1 MESLLFIIAILAVIY
16 LVSVI
21 WHAGGE
27 KEAPKTCVENQE
39 KMYFSVLEK
48 LCTDL
53 NQSKRLIELGLDIST
68 ADMIY
73 SADDKGNYTLE
84 ILNSPVTRKNY
95 SIRNGYRVPSW
106 SLPKLL
112 DMLPPRLYYH
122 GEEYFMEFFKTP
134 KGEWVI
140 QYPKQG
146 TLFPIVCHQ
155 ESFDSP
161 IDAIYQMVCYLQE
174 ELDDEFTKNK
184 PDLKE

>member
-1 MESLLFIIAILAVIY
+1 M
-16 LVSVI
+16 
-21 WHAGGE
+21 
-27 KEAPKTCVENQE
+27 T
-39 KMYFSVLEK
+39 K
-48 LCTDL
+48 LCTDIR
-53 NQSKRLIELGLDIST
+53 QSKRLQELGLDTKT
-68 ADMIY
+68 ADLSWYCIDTDHQDY
-73 SADDKGNYTLE
+73 LNSGFTLE
-84 ILNSPVTRKNY
+84 LEPY
-95 SIRNGYRVPSW
+95 SDYEGITGYEPAW

-161 IDAIYQMVCYLQE
+161 IDAIYQMICYLQE
-174 ELDDEFTKNK
+174 ELDDEFTTNK
-184 PDLKE
+184 PGSKEAGV

>member
-1 MESLLFIIAILAVIY
+1 MVRNYTNFEQ
-16 LVSVI
+16 
-21 WHAGGE
+21 G
-27 KEAPKTCVENQE
+27 
-39 KMYFSVLEK
+39 
-48 LCTDL
+48 
-53 NQSKRLIELGLDIST
+53 KRLAGLGINQKT
-68 ADMIY
+68 ADAEWVVINEEISPSY
-73 SADDKGNYTLE
+73 YLFPKDQGNEKNTINRTLLDFAKKHWPE
-84 ILNSPVTRKNY
+84 TV
-95 SIRNGYRVPSW
+95 VPSW
-106 SLPKLL
+106 SLTTLL

-174 ELDDEFTKNK
+174 ELDDEFTTNK
-184 PDLKE
+184 PGSKEAGV

>member
-1 MESLLFIIAILAVIY
+1 M
-16 LVSVI
+16 
-21 WHAGGE
+21 
-27 KEAPKTCVENQE
+27 T
-39 KMYFSVLEK
+39 K
-48 LCTDL
+48 LCTDIR
-53 NQSKRLIELGLDIST
+53 QSKRLQELGLDTKT
-68 ADMIY
+68 ADLSWYCIDTDY
-73 SADDKGNYTLE
+73 QDYLNSGFTLE
-84 ILNSPVTRKNY
+84 LEPY
-95 SIRNGYRVPSW
+95 SDYEGITGYEPAW

-112 DMLPPRLYYH
+112 DILPPRLYYH

-161 IDAIYQMVCYLQE
+161 IDAIYQMICYLQE
-174 ELDDEFTKNK
+174 ELDDEFTTNK

>member
-1 MESLLFIIAILAVIY
+1 M
-16 LVSVI
+16 
-21 WHAGGE
+21 
-27 KEAPKTCVENQE
+27 T
-39 KMYFSVLEK
+39 K
-48 LCTDL
+48 LCTDIR
-53 NQSKRLIELGLDIST
+53 QSKRLQELGLDTKT
-68 ADMIY
+68 ADLSWYCIDTDY
-73 SADDKGNYTLE
+73 QDYLNSGFTLE
-84 ILNSPVTRKNY
+84 LEPY
-95 SIRNGYRVPSW
+95 SEYEGITGYEPAW

-174 ELDDEFTKNK
+174 ELDDEFTTNK
-184 PDLKE
+184 PGSKEAGV

>member
-1 MESLLFIIAILAVIY
+1 M
-16 LVSVI
+16 
-21 WHAGGE
+21 
-27 KEAPKTCVENQE
+27 T
-39 KMYFSVLEK
+39 K
-48 LCTDL
+48 LCTDIR
-53 NQSKRLIELGLDIST
+53 QSKRLQELGLDTKT
-68 ADMIY
+68 ADLSWYCIDTDY
-73 SADDKGNYTLE
+73 QDYLNSGFTLE
-84 ILNSPVTRKNY
+84 LEPY
-95 SIRNGYRVPSW
+95 SDYEGITGYEPAW

-122 GEEYFMEFFKTP
+122 GEEYFMEFFKTT

-174 ELDDEFTKNK
+174 ELDDEFTTNNPNK
-184 PDLKE
+184 

>member
-1 MESLLFIIAILAVIY
+1 MSM
-16 LVSVI
+16 
-21 WHAGGE
+21 
-27 KEAPKTCVENQE
+27 T
-39 KMYFSVLEK
+39 K
-48 LCTDL
+48 LCTDIR
-53 NQSKRLIELGLDIST
+53 QSKRLQELGLDTKT
-68 ADMIY
+68 ADLSWYCIDTDHQDY
-73 SADDKGNYTLE
+73 LNSGFTLE
-84 ILNSPVTRKNY
+84 LEPY
-95 SIRNGYRVPSW
+95 SDYEGITGYEPAW

-161 IDAIYQMVCYLQE
+161 IDAIYQMICYLQE
-174 ELDDEFTKNK
+174 ELDDEFTTNK
-184 PDLKE
+184 PGSKEAGV

>member
-1 MESLLFIIAILAVIY
+1 M
-16 LVSVI
+16 
-21 WHAGGE
+21 
-27 KEAPKTCVENQE
+27 T
-39 KMYFSVLEK
+39 K
-48 LCTDL
+48 LCTDIR
-53 NQSKRLIELGLDIST
+53 QSKRLQELGLNTKT
-68 ADMIY
+68 ADLSWYCIDTDHKDY
-73 SADDKGNYTLE
+73 LNSGFTLE
-84 ILNSPVTRKNY
+84 LEPY
-95 SIRNGYRVPSW
+95 SDYEGITGYEPAW

-155 ESFDSP
+155 ESFESP

-174 ELDDEFTKNK
+174 ELDDEFTTNK
-184 PDLKE
+184 PQL